1 MKIGKLS
8 NEQLTELVLARL
20 PKTGGDVL
28 CGPGIGLDCAAV
40 RLNEGVIVLSSDPI
54 TGAAKDIG
62 RLAIHISCNDIA
74 AAGIRPLA
82 LMLVLIAPP
91 TATAA
96 EVARIMDDAS
106 AAAESLSVSIVGG
119 HTEISDAVSRYLIVT
134 TAIGFTQGRPPIDA
148 RSAKPGDTLIMTKT
162 AGLEG
167 TSILASDQSN
177 RFASHLSPEEIVE
190 AAALIDQ
197 ISVVREGLIC
207 AELGVHAMHDATEGG
222 LLGAIHEL
230 CDACACGC
238 RIDADAMPVHPLTRR
253 ITTALDLDPYRL
265 LSSGSLLIATPSPDI
280 VLQALSEAGIRAT
293 AIGLLTSDP
302 GRRMTLGGLEME
314 ILPPMPDE
322 LYKIV

>member
-20 PKTGGDVL
+20 PKAGGDVL

-91 TATAA
+91 SATAG

-119 HTEISDAVSRYLIVT
+119 HTEISDAVSRYLVVT
-134 TAIGFTQGRPPIDA
+134 TAIGFTQGRGPIDA

-167 TSILASDQSN
+167 TSILASDQ
-177 RFASHLSPEEIVE
+177 AAMLAAYLSPDEIAE
-190 AAALIDQ
+190 AARLIDR

-207 AELGVHAMHDATEGG
+207 ADLGVHAMHDATEGG

-230 CDACACGC
+230 CDACGCGC

-253 ITTALDLDPYRL
+253 ITAALDLDPLRL
-265 LSSGSLLIATPSPDI
+265 LSSGSLLIATPEPET
-280 VLQALSEAGIRAT
+280 VLLALSEAGIQAT
-293 AIGLLTSDP
+293 AIGVLTSEPD
-302 GRRMTLGGLEME
+302 RRMILDRQEKE